1 MGPDGWAPYLA
12 AIAAVVAAVLTAV
25 NLWVTGRREQR
36 TWVRAALEGAF
47 VDLLTASYHH
57 RDACRLI
64 VESHQQGMS
73 TQDTDK
79 QWHAEAAEAR
89 RVMLDC
95 VSRLRVMAS
104 NETANLAQRVIQHN
118 EYDMELIKAGK
129 FDEFQTTRPERKNAF
144 NTDRDKFTDRAVRLL
159 DIPDKESRQR
169 P

>member
-1 MGPDGWAPYLA
+1 MEPDGWAPYVA
-12 AIAAVVAAVLTAV
+12 AIAAVIAAVLTAV

-36 TWVRAALEGAF
+36 TWVRSALESAF

-64 VESHQQGMS
+64 VESHQGGIL

-95 VSRLRVMAS
+95 VSRLRVLAS
-104 NETANLAQRVIQHN
+104 SETANLAQRVIQHN
-118 EYDMELIKAGK
+118 EYDMELIQAGR
-129 FDEFQTTRPERKNAF
+129 FEEFQTTRSERKNAF
-144 NTDRDKFTDRAVRLL
+144 NADRDKFTDRAVRLL
-159 DIPDKESRQR
+159 DIPAKEPR
-169 P
+169 PRR